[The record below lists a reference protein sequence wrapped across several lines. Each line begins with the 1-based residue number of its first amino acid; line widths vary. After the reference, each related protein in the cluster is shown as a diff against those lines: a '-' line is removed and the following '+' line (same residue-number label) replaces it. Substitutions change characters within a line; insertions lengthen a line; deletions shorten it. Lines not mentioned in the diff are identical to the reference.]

1 MKYLVDLSKE
11 TKTMSII
18 IKSKVVGIY
27 TVQVRSTRE
36 CARVKAE
43 YFIEVYCLR
52 EHFGMEV
59 YQAQVGYHPN
69 TLKTKSSAYNV
80 AESIASGK
88 TAYKGFMGG
97 ESNSIPQ
104 SKRYELQD

>member
-1 MKYLVDLSKE
+1 MMSK
-11 TKTMSII
+11 I
-18 IKSKVVGIY
+18 IKSQAVGIY

-36 CARVKAE
+36 CAGARPE

-52 EHFGMEV
+52 EHFGIEA

-69 TLKTKSSAYNV
+69 TLKTKSSAFNI
-80 AESIASGK
+80 AESIAIGK
-88 TAYKGFMGG
+88 ATYKGFMGG

-104 SKRYELQD
+104 TKKA

>member
-1 MKYLVDLSKE
+1 MSK
-11 TKTMSII
+11 I

-52 EHFGMEV
+52 EHFGIEA
-59 YQAQVGYHPN
+59 YQAQVGYHEK
-69 TLKTKSSAYNV
+69 TIKTKSTAFDV
-80 AESIASGK
+80 AESIAIGK
-88 TAYKGFMGG
+88 TTYKGFMGG

-104 SKRYELQD
+104 SKHNELQH